1 MARDEAA
8 ALQDDEL
15 AARDAAW
22 AADQNAPP
30 NTEPQQRAAANRR
43 RALADRA
50 SAAEAR
56 ARAAEDRSEAANDRE
71 LAARDRAQAQKDRDA
86 LLDQLAL
93 AETDVLTGARTRRP
107 GLADLDLEID
117 RARRT
122 TGLLVVAYIDV
133 VGLKA
138 VNDAHGHAAGDE
150 LLQTAVRA
158 IRAHLRSY
166 DLIVRLGGD
175 EFLCVLSGTTIEEAR
190 ERFDAVIAALAADA
204 DRQCEIKVG
213 FGVLGPMDSAAEL
226 IQRADAELLPDRK
239 RRGAKRVIRRA
250 ARRRN
255 GGK

>member
-1 MARDEAA
+1 M
-8 ALQDDEL
+8 
-15 AARDAAW
+15 
-22 AADQNAPP
+22 
-30 NTEPQQRAAANRR
+30 
-43 RALADRA
+43 
-50 SAAEAR
+50 
-56 ARAAEDRSEAANDRE
+56 
-71 LAARDRAQAQKDRDA
+71 
-86 LLDQLAL
+86 
-93 AETDVLTGARTRRP
+93 LTGARTRRP

-133 VGLKA
+133 VGLKT

-175 EFLCVLSGTTIEEAR
+175 EFLCGLSGTTIEEAR

-204 DRQCEIKVG
+204 DRHCEIKVG
-213 FGVLGPMDSAAEL
+213 FAVLEPMDSAAEL

-250 ARRRN
+250 TRRRS
-255 GGK
+255 GGR